1 MTSAQPFHRVR
12 RSIEYHAFTMTRAET
27 KIADAKAARER
38 LAELLRGQN
47 KKGRFMTEV
56 YAALERFQIS
66 AAETDCALAEMEAEG
81 VIMVRENFC
90 ADPHLAGADLRVV
103 ALVESRAGEDPQMSA
118 IRAID
123 ETWNKWLSEYL
134 ANHRCG

>member
-1 MTSAQPFHRVR
+1 LTSAQPFHRVR
-12 RSIEYHAFTMTRAET
+12 RSIEYHEFTMTRAET
-27 KIADAKAARER
+27 EITNARAALER

-47 KKGRFMTEV
+47 KKARFMTEV
-56 YAALERFQIS
+56 YAALERFKIN
-66 AAETDCALAEMEAEG
+66 AEDTDLALAELEG
-81 VIMVRENFC
+81 QGAVMVRDNFC
-90 ADPHLAGADLRVV
+90 ADPHLAGADLRIV